1 MTGRTQPLAARPEL
15 TALARRQ
22 HGVLHRTQ
30 LAAAGFTRHHVRH
43 QLVAQ
48 RWRQIGP
55 NVLVL
60 HTGPLTRDQQFW
72 LAHLHGGHRSA
83 LGGLT
88 ALELD
93 GLRGWS
99 RTQLHLT
106 VPTVAKVPPLQGLVV
121 HRTRTLSPDD
131 VVTGTDG
138 LVRTSVAR
146 STIDAARWEPVRRRA
161 CGLVVAVVQ
170 QRLASVPELL
180 ACLDG
185 LERVR
190 HASALRE
197 ALADAADGADSVAES
212 DVARLITCAGLP
224 RPRRQVVVM
233 TAEGPRRVDLAVELP
248 DGRTLVVEVDGPHH
262 ADPRVRLADSA
273 KDSAVIAAGDV
284 VVRVPAQSV
293 RTDAAQLTA
302 QFASIRAA
310 AERRRRTPA

>member
-1 MTGRTQPLAARPEL
+1 MTGRTHPLATHPEL

-30 LAAAGFTRHHVRH
+30 LAAAGFTRHHVRR

-55 NVLVL
+55 NVVVL
-60 HTGPLTRDQQFW
+60 QTGPLTRDQQIW

-99 RTQLHLT
+99 RSQLHLT
-106 VPTVAKVPPLQGLVV
+106 APIAAKVPALACLVV
-121 HRTRTLSPDD
+121 HRTRNLAPDD
-131 VVTGTDG
+131 VVTRADG

-146 STIDAARWEPVRRRA
+146 STIDAARWEPVQRRA

-170 QRLASVPELL
+170 QRLISVPDLV

-185 LERVR
+185 MVKVR
-190 HASALRE
+190 HAAALRE
-197 ALADAADGADSVAES
+197 ALASAADGADSLAES
-212 DVARLITCAGLP
+212 DVARLIMRAGLP
-224 RPRRQVVVM
+224 APRRQVVVM
-233 TAEGPRRVDLAVELP
+233 TSEGPRRVDLAVDLP

-273 KDSAVIAAGDV
+273 KDSAVIAAGNV
-284 VVRVPAQSV
+284 VVRIPAQSV

-302 QFASIRAA
+302 QFATIRAA
-310 AERRRRTPA
+310 AQRRRRTPA